1 MEWLARPLVSD
12 GIVVVGPLDP
22 ARLTD
27 ADLLPIGLRMH
38 AILDTVEMP
47 RCEGRLIPAK
57 LFDAMDELT
66 DSLRH
71 PRSSPPSLAEWL
83 AVAREFGEYYGLAGA
98 GPITVSPVYW
108 RQAVEWLGAP
118 LPAAE

>member
-1 MEWLARPLVSD
+1 MLEWLARPLIAD
-12 GIVVVGPLDP
+12 GVVVTEPLDP

-38 AILDTVEMP
+38 GIMDTFEMP

-57 LFDAMDELT
+57 LFDAMDRLT

-71 PRSSPPSLAEWL
+71 PGSSPPSLAEWMT
-83 AVAREFGEYYGLAGA
+83 VAREFGEYYGLAGS
-98 GPITVSPVYW
+98 GPITVGLEYW
-108 RQAVEWLGAP
+108 RKAQAWLNVEGS
-118 LPAAE
+118 